1 MVAKQIKETD
11 GTSHTFP
18 DDVALSKSRGYRERR
33 FHRFLLK
40 GSAYAPEET
49 EPEDRPFQS
58 HIECGEKVSI

>member
-18 DDVALSKSRGYRERR
+18 DDVALSKSRGYREQG

-49 EPEDRPFQS
+49 GP
-58 HIECGEKVSI
+58 